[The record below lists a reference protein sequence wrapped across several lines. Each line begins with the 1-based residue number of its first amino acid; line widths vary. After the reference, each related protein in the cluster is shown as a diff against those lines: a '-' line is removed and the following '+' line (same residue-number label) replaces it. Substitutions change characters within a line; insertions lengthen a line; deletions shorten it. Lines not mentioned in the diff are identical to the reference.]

1 VTNQVIPEAAVEAA
15 ADLIVQ
21 GDMGDCEC
29 RRSPYDKHD
38 VNPPC
43 STRRRATR
51 IARAALEAAAPH
63 MLAQVWDEGYT
74 TGNAHNGRR
83 DSNPYGGQP
92 KFDPHTAKPH
102 NWV

>member
-1 VTNQVIPEAAVEAA
+1 MIPDAAVEAA

-43 STRRRATR
+43 STRRRAAR
-51 IARAALEAAAPH
+51 VARAALEAAAPH
-63 MLAQVWDEGYT
+63 LIMSGAEGWT
-74 TGNAHNGRR
+74 TQHKQNALGEWQEEA
-83 DSNPYGGQP
+83 S
-92 KFDPHTAKPH
+92 K
-102 NWV
+102 